1 MRSLEYT
8 SSSIYLVHIFGTYI
22 IYSVC
27 CCQSYCFWIIFVCW
41 VCVMAVTDECYTV
54 NLKYFRTMHICRCWL
69 NYIVFMLQFVDEY
82 EFIIYISQSKCC
94 SMFDEQ
100 LCCVCDVCVDL
111 GVHPI
116 HIHNNP
122 QWICD
127 EHSVD
132 LLWSR
137 MLWAAAVRL
146 MARLSACGNYVY
158 VRPLLISMMDGNMKI
173 TNVEGMFN

>member
-1 MRSLEYT
+1 
-8 SSSIYLVHIFGTYI
+8 
-22 IYSVC
+22 
-27 CCQSYCFWIIFVCW
+27 
-41 VCVMAVTDECYTV
+41 
-54 NLKYFRTMHICRCWL
+54 MHICRCWL

-82 EFIIYISQSKCC
+82 EFVIYISQSKCC

-116 HIHNNP
+116 HIHNNQ

-146 MARLSACGNYVY
+146 MARLLCLWELCIRATTFDFD
-158 VRPLLISMMDGNMKI
+158 DGWQMKI